1 MISILSNIKLIAA
14 GSVVFLAVG
23 ATTYFYIDSIQ
34 SDLEL
39 SRSQHQEALNDNKSA
54 NKAIEFLREQ
64 AVKRRKIQRELISKY
79 AANEKELTTKIN
91 RIDKHDIKKIIKNK
105 PNWFGRIITKSYNKR
120 MLQLQSDSQAFY
132 NKTRKERSTKASTN
146 KN

>member
-14 GSVVFLAVG
+14 GSVLFLAVG
-23 ATTYFYIDSIQ
+23 ATTYFYIDSLK

-39 SRSQHQEALNDNKSA
+39 SRSQHHEAINENISA
-54 NKAIEFLREQ
+54 NKAIEFLQEQ

-79 AANEKELTTKIN
+79 AANEKELTNKIN
-91 RIDKHDIKKIIKNK
+91 KVDKHDIKKIIKNK
-105 PNWFGRIITKSYNKR
+105 PDWFGRIITKSYNKR
-120 MLQLQSDSQAFY
+120 MLQLQADSQAFY
-132 NKTRKERSTKASTN
+132 SKTRKERTSKASTN